1 LHLHVWLVGFLPGTP
16 SLRSLC
22 CGDSSHLRK
31 SRLNR
36 SQTNQSRPLLLAA
49 TFISRLY
56 ASQKIMTNQSI
67 HIYIYLHIRIQIYI
81 YIYILYKYIHVWYMY
96 CIMCVKVYMHIYK
109 YKNVYI
115 YPAHDVH
122 VFMYICIVHGLLHWL
137 NAE

>member
-1 LHLHVWLVGFLPGTP
+1 MVMVTICTHLGFDDGRFNRFLRRLPLRVCLKHRLHLHVWLVGFLPGTP

-81 YIYILYKYIHVWYMY
+81 YTYYINIY
-96 CIMCVKVYMHIYK
+96 MCG
-109 YKNVYI
+109 
-115 YPAHDVH
+115 
-122 VFMYICIVHGLLHWL
+122 ICIVLCV
-137 NAE
+137 